1 VVTNLEGSF
10 QVAAGFP
17 VPLQAQVVD
26 DCGVPLTAGS
36 VMAYFPF
43 TAGDPSTSLIALGQ
57 GQWSGTWMPHLAA
70 GGPAAVGF
78 MASAA
83 TPALFGSTGV
93 IGTVSANTTA
103 PMGFAGGTV
112 NAASIV
118 VAPIAPGSFFSIFG
132 SNLAAALTSQNTFP
146 YPITLGGT
154 QVFLGGEPLPLEV
167 TAGGQINAIIP
178 YDAAV
183 NGMQQLIVQ
192 RNGMD
197 SMPETVLLAP
207 AQPAVFTLDQSGK
220 GAGAIVVVK
229 ADGTQFVNGPSK
241 PATAGDFLVIYCTG
255 LGAVSPPVAAGTAAP
270 LLTLTSTPIPATV
283 TIGGKPAQVFFSGLT
298 PGYSGLYQVN
308 VLVPSGI
315 AAGTNVP
322 VVVSVGGASS
332 PPVTVAIQ

>member
-1 VVTNLEGSF
+1 MGNAIQNKPGGVGS
-10 QVAAGFP
+10 AR
-17 VPLQAQVVD
+17 
-26 DCGVPLTAGS
+26 
-36 VMAYFPF
+36 
-43 TAGDPSTSLIALGQ
+43 
-57 GQWSGTWMPHLAA
+57 
-70 GGPAAVGF
+70 AVRG
-78 MASAA
+78 SAA
-83 TPALFGSTGV
+83 L
-93 IGTVSANTTA
+93 
-103 PMGFAGGTV
+103 GFAGGVV

-146 YPITLGGT
+146 YPATLGGT

-183 NGMQQLIVQ
+183 KGVQQLIVQ

-308 VLVPSGI
+308 VLVPPGI
-315 AAGTNVP
+315 AAGANVP